1 MSGSSSSD
9 EEHGAV
15 ASISASR
22 ASKRSSK
29 RRRLDKYSRDAR
41 YYHTRSEQQEDLSY
55 DEYIREVQPEA
66 NIADDF
72 SSKENDDS
80 EYIDEGASHHD

>member
-1 MSGSSSSD
+1 
-9 EEHGAV
+9 
-15 ASISASR
+15 
-22 ASKRSSK
+22 
-29 RRRLDKYSRDAR
+29 
-41 YYHTRSEQQEDLSY
+41 LSY

-80 EYIDEGASHHD
+80 EYIDEGASLHD